1 MGDFDNIGEL
11 MHLPLESINLV
22 SNYSVPQFMIKIGAE
37 AILNSHGRNWVP
49 VIVQE
54 TSMYEYQVVSN
65 HLVYLASKQAELE
78 RVWCFVI
85 SPEAENITQAKLLTR
100 ETFPQVNLCTAD
112 QEMIFSVLNYL
123 SSLEGS
129 PLKGVN
135 VGKAAAK
142 IANAN
147 RAIWKSF
154 NPITKLKCG
163 IVSDQKIKSLQKIFY
178 LQPPPPPP
186 LPEPVSLKTATRDE
200 VYERLIYLKEYQ
212 IGGFEKVNI
221 EQATTSIL
229 SADKTNWRNL
239 KPITKLRCGIG
250 EAKVNT
256 LKQVFR
262 VE

>member
-22 SNYSVPQFMIKIGAE
+22 SDYSVPQFMIKIGAE

-85 SPEAENITQAKLLTR
+85 SPEAKNITQAKLLTL

-112 QEMIFSVLNYL
+112 EEMIFSVLNYL
-123 SSLEGS
+123 ISLEGS

-147 RAIWKSF
+147 RVIWKSF

-163 IVSDQKIKSLQKIFY
+163 IVSDQKIKALQKIFY

-186 LPEPVSLKTATRDE
+186 LPEAVSLHTARREE
-200 VYERLIYLKEYQ
+200 VYERLSYLQEYQ

-221 EQATTSIL
+221 EQATVSIL
-229 SADKTNWRNL
+229 SADKTNWQNL
-239 KPITKLRCGIG
+239 KPIAKLRCGIG
-250 EAKVNT
+250 DAKLKT
-256 LKQVFR
+256 LLRVFR
-262 VE
+262 V